1 MKIKVFDT
9 EDGLGAR
16 NLELFLAGPIKVIGV
31 DTTAAC
37 DRENGYGLCHFVT
50 VSYEDVVVEDM
61 EMRGDWDDYD
71 EEAGS

>member
-50 VSYEDVVVEDM
+50 VSYEDIVVEDAV
-61 EMRGDWDDYD
+61 ECNDYD
-71 EEAGS
+71 EEAGN

>member
-9 EDGLGAR
+9 EAPSQR
-16 NLELFLAGPIKVIGV
+16 RAMELFLAGPIKVIGV

-50 VSYEDVVVEDM
+50 VSYEDIVVEDAV
-61 EMRGDWDDYD
+61 ECNDYD
-71 EEAGS
+71 EEAGN